1 MEKKQKFLI
10 DLKEGQRATI
20 ISISG
25 GRGAAQRLAD
35 LGLTPET
42 KIKVISAA
50 PFAGP
55 VEIEVRGSKLAL
67 GQGIASKIIVEP
79 I

>member
-1 MEKKQKFLI
+1 MKTLI
-10 DLKEGQRATI
+10 DLKQGQEATI
-20 ISISG
+20 VSISG
-25 GRGAAQRLAD
+25 GKRATQRLAD

-42 KIKVISAA
+42 KIKVITAA

-55 VEIEVRGSKLAL
+55 IEIEVRGSKLAL
-67 GQGIASKIIVEP
+67 GQGIASKIIIKP